1 MGELGAAWALVPC
14 RGQSLLMDEQW
25 AGDVRWSLGATG
37 GAGCLLTWLLGTEW
51 GCRASWRIAG
61 AVKSKLE
68 KVTVPCFSSCHWR
81 GWRGAAEEGGGTS
94 CPSRGWSSTTLED
107 TFCQGHLWYFNPH
120 QGVLSSEPCR
130 LRWPSHGSALLGAGV
145 APQAWVHHGWFGAF
159 FFPLRVWLVR
169 KTCFTYNTVI
179 RT

>member
-81 GWRGAAEEGGGTS
+81 GRRGAGD
-94 CPSRGWSSTTLED
+94 SRGRWDVVPIPGME
-107 TFCQGHLWYFNPH
+107 QHHAGGH
-120 QGVLSSEPCR
+120 VLPRTPLVFQPPLGSE
-130 LRWPSHGSALLGAGV
+130 L
-145 APQAWVHHGWFGAF
+145 
-159 FFPLRVWLVR
+159 
-169 KTCFTYNTVI
+169 
-179 RT
+179 